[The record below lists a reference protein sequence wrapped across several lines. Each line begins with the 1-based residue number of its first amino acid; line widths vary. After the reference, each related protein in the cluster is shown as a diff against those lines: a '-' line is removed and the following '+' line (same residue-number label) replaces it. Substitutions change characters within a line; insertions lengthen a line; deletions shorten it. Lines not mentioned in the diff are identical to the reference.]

1 MHLFYFI
8 SELQDMEIYLAVGGV
23 VILFLLLLCFLYW
36 YNKPSEEQQ
45 QQQQQKQE
53 HQQQEQ
59 EQEQQEHQQQ
69 RQQQQQQ
76 DHRPMSGDSGRVT
89 PNSTGS
95 ESSFSSIQE
104 QSRSLTGWVNVENP
118 VAASH
123 YSSIESEVPL

>member
-1 MHLFYFI
+1 MHLFYII
-8 SELQDMEIYLAVGGV
+8 SELQEMEIYLAVGGV

-45 QQQQQKQE
+45 QQ
-53 HQQQEQ
+53 
-59 EQEQQEHQQQ
+59 EQQEPEQQQ
-69 RQQQQQQ
+69 PQQQQQQQQ

-95 ESSFSSIQE
+95 ESSFSSTQD